1 MTVASPPTPTR
12 TRRTDWIGAVF
23 VAVIWCQYTIVW
35 LLDVESFA
43 GFLSMIATDLAMTLA
58 FIVWWLTRRSFTWGQ
73 RFLVIAVMLVTG
85 LVVGRLSAGFFGPEL
100 VQFGI
105 PIALTFWVTWVL
117 ATRGQTP
124 RLRSAGLVACIVV
137 IWSAFL
143 LFRVDGLRGNM
154 RADLHWRWAPTAE
167 QLYQSQHAAAF
178 ATTRPSARHLE
189 LRPGDWP
196 GFRGPG
202 RDGVVHGLSIATD
215 WQQSPPPVVWRQR

>member
-143 LFRVDGLRGNM
+143 LFRVDGLRGTCEPIFIGDG
-154 RADLHWRWAPTAE
+154 RR
-167 QLYQSQHAAAF
+167 
-178 ATTRPSARHLE
+178 
-189 LRPGDWP
+189 LRSSCTSRSTPP
-196 GFRGPG
+196 LLRRRGPAPGILSYGPATG
-202 RDGVVHGLSIATD
+202 RASAGPGATA
-215 WQQSPPPVVWRQR
+215 SFMA